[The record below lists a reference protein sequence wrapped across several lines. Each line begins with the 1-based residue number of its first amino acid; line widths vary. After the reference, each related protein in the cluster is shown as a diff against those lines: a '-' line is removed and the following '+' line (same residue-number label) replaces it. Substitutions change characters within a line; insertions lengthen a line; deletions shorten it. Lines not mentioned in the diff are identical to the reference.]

1 MFMRTDFCWATNHC
15 LCAADQRY
23 RVWHNRHR
31 GSRHGDTE
39 ELHEDQRP
47 EERRP
52 EERAAAS
59 NIQRRALQECC
70 HEIYPESWSY
80 YVWPVGVY
88 SHYCHDFMHHC
99 RPIVRGDFADFDIAN
114 EDDELEEFLGLP
126 RHHSKAEP
134 VHTGAV
140 AEEVG
145 RLQPGKINRGDQ
157 KVTILCRH
165 YLISYRYQDDGTYCR
180 QHKLMMKRVY
190 QKLTQQIQLQHKRL
204 ARWHRHI

>member
-1 MFMRTDFCWATNHC
+1 MFMRTDFCRAANHC

-114 EDDELEEFLGLP
+114 EDDQVVIMDLVLKIIDFENVKYYPWNCNLP
-126 RHHSKAEP
+126 MQS
-134 VHTGAV
+134 T
-140 AEEVG
+140 
-145 RLQPGKINRGDQ
+145 D
-157 KVTILCRH
+157 
-165 YLISYRYQDDGTYCR
+165 
-180 QHKLMMKRVY
+180 MKFQNSITV
-190 QKLTQQIQLQHKRL
+190 
-204 ARWHRHI
+204 